1 MIIHVKNKNTL
12 IIDDFKFKCCV
23 GKNGLTANKK
33 EGDNSTPKGSF
44 SFRKLYFRKERV
56 GNPRC
61 KINKKIIKK
70 NMGWCDNPNSKNY
83 NKEIKIM
90 EKKVK
95 ESFYRKDNIYDYV
108 MSIDHNKKNI
118 PFTGSNAKSSSLCM
132 DKALTKDLWTKHNL
146 PLSDSIVATK
156 GEAPELIP
164 FPLPWAVK
172 PTLEG
177 TSIGITKVNKES
189 ELNSALQKAFQYGD
203 HALVEQWIDGDEY
216 TVSILNNRTLPSIK
230 IISDHDIYDYH
241 SKYFSS
247 KTEYLCPSD
256 LTKNQELRLQN
267 IALKAF
273 NITGASGW
281 GRVDFILDKDRNPFL
296 LEINT
301 VPGMTSHSLV
311 PMAAKA
317 SNMSFNDL
325 VIKILNG

>member
-1 MIIHVKNKNTL
+1 
-12 IIDDFKFKCCV
+12 
-23 GKNGLTANKK
+23 
-33 EGDNSTPKGSF
+33 
-44 SFRKLYFRKERV
+44 
-56 GNPRC
+56 
-61 KINKKIIKK
+61 
-70 NMGWCDNPNSKNY
+70 
-83 NKEIKIM
+83 
-90 EKKVK
+90 
-95 ESFYRKDNIYDYV
+95 
-108 MSIDHNKKNI
+108 
-118 PFTGSNAKSSSLCM
+118 M
-132 DKALTKDLWTKHNL
+132 DKALTKDLWKKHSL

-177 TSIGITKVNKES
+177 SSIGITKVNKES

-203 HALVEQWIDGDEY
+203 HALVEQWIEGDEY